1 MAAPAFTH
9 FCSLRS
15 KCGTIVPGLWRF
27 HEGACDAKRPSQ
39 HIEGNL
45 GLLQFRAQ
53 QDDAVAAAMP
63 GLHGKGRLSLFLD
76 HVEKPNDRNTGGSLP
91 LTNSFNCRE
100 NSDWL
105 GR

>member
-27 HEGACDAKRPSQ
+27 HEGAGDAKRPSQ
-39 HIEGNL
+39 DIKGNL

-53 QDDAVAAAMP
+53 QDDAVAAAMSD
-63 GLHGKGRLSLFLD
+63 LHGNGRLSLFLA
-76 HVEKPNDRNTGGSLP
+76 HVEKPHGRNTGGSLP
-91 LTNSFNCRE
+91 LTNFSNFKE